1 MKLKIL
7 DANAKFLIRLI
18 NINLTVALFGFMIA
32 SLIQGFSAVETVVS
46 IVFITFFI
54 VPIIVGVFSI
64 LVLLKGQNSIHI
76 ESPVKQLILN
86 IDEVN
91 FPQKLEKLK
100 FSGNFLFLDEEQKIE
115 LSSVSIKKLI
125 KTKIPIET
133 IQFEKVE
140 HSQWETPITEIVKD
154 LGMIG

>member
-7 DANAKFLIRLI
+7 DAKAKLLVRLI
-18 NINLTVALFGFMIA
+18 NINLTVALFGFMMA
-32 SLIQGFSAVETVVS
+32 SLLQGFSAVEAVVS
-46 IVFITFFI
+46 IVFITISI

-64 LVLLKGQNSIHI
+64 FVLLKVQKSIHI
-76 ESPVKQLILN
+76 EGPVRQIILN

-125 KTKIPIET
+125 KTKIPIGT

-140 HSQWETPITEIVKD
+140 HSQWETPVTETIKSW
-154 LGMIG
+154 GMVG